1 MKNNP
6 PYPRIESDTITGD
19 NSRLMALLAMAT
31 GALAMPQASNAD
43 IIFTDLSGNP
53 ISIFGTNNS
62 TFLIDTL
69 PGTVRIGFSGHTLV
83 SPPMTL
89 ATHAIKASQK
99 GGYVRFRTSHAF
111 LALAGPGLNWNQ
123 IGTVLS
129 STGFAATAK
138 LNMHSPDSFDH
149 MYLPFIFKDTTQV
162 DSPLRYG
169 WVEISLLNPAT
180 GPGPDVT
187 IFGYAYD
194 DTGAHLAT
202 GVVPEP
208 ASMTLL
214 ALGALALG
222 AKGLRSWRR
231 NRPAANPVGMAR

>member
-6 PYPRIESDTITGD
+6 PCPRIVSDTITGD
-19 NSRLMALLAMAT
+19 HSRLMALLAMAT

-53 ISIFGTNNS
+53 ISVFGTNNS

-111 LALAGPGLNWNQ
+111 VALAGPGLNWNQ

-149 MYLPFIFKDTTQV
+149 MYMLFKFKDSTLPPLTN
-162 DSPLRYG
+162 LRYG
-169 WVEISLLNPAT
+169 WVDLGLQNANGVPPLL
-180 GPGPDVT
+180 T

-194 DTGAHLAT
+194 DTGSPIPT
-202 GVVPEP
+202 GVLVPEP
-208 ASMTLL
+208 APVALL
-214 ALGALALG
+214 VLGALALG
-222 AKGLRSWRR
+222 AKGLRNWRR
-231 NRPAANPVGMAR
+231 HRAQPETIES